1 MRRAMWRGEQH
12 ETLHTRCDALQRR
25 RRRRER
31 RDPHEKH
38 RVDTVQACIERVG
51 RGEIAAPF
59 SRIAG
64 VAQGAPPD
72 TPVAPKEIATPG
84 RPQGTEKFGASV
96 DTVPIIDAHIHLFD
110 GTRPQGASYMGSA
123 KYIAQ
128 SKTSLPGLYEPLA
141 RPSGIVGAI
150 IVESSAWVDA

>member
-51 RGEIAAPF
+51 RGEIAAHHF
-59 SRIAG
+59 HVVRQVGG
-64 VAQGAPPD
+64 VRVAAQGADPARGAAQLLHNLAADVPCRSRD
-72 TPVAPKEIATPG
+72 EDALH
-84 RPQGTEKFGASV
+84 RTE
-96 DTVPIIDAHIHLFD
+96 
-110 GTRPQGASYMGSA
+110 
-123 KYIAQ
+123 
-128 SKTSLPGLYEPLA
+128 
-141 RPSGIVGAI
+141 
-150 IVESSAWVDA
+150 